1 MKAKSEKEL
10 RKERQ
15 FIRNQRADEE
25 LKGQDVIVCY
35 YGDERCTIG
44 QHEEF
49 DTCRDFIIWSIVQ
62 EPDVAA
68 KDMGFDSTTEM
79 YAWMFENGSD
89 DQAMK
94 ELVMDYYN
102 GKDMRDEQ

>member
-1 MKAKSEKEL
+1 MKVKSEKQL

-15 FIRNQRADEE
+15 FIRNQREDEKF
-25 LKGQDVIVCY
+25 KGQDVIVCY

-62 EPDVAA
+62 EPDVAT
-68 KDMGFDSTTEM
+68 KDMGFDSVTEM

-102 GKDMRDEQ
+102 GKDMQDE

>member
-10 RKERQ
+10 RKVRQ

-44 QHEEF
+44 QDEEF
-49 DTCRDFIIWSIVQ
+49 STCRNFIIWAIVQ
-62 EPDVAA
+62 EPNVAA
-68 KDMGFDSTTEM
+68 EDMGFDSVTEM
-79 YAWMFENGSD
+79 YAWMFENGTD
-89 DQAMK
+89 NHEMK
-94 ELVMDYYN
+94 QLVLDYYD
-102 GKDMRDEQ
+102 GKDMQNE

>member
-25 LKGQDVIVCY
+25 LKGQDVIICY

-49 DTCRDFIIWSIVQ
+49 DACRDFIIWSIVQ

-79 YAWMFENGSD
+79 YSWMFENGSD

-94 ELVMDYYN
+94 DLVMDYYS
-102 GKDMRDEQ
+102 GKDMQDE